1 MPSSVTYLKKTLVQ
15 IPVSKLK
22 DMRVQG
28 TWVVYRIHKN
38 IKYSKI
44 KSEPIKVIRYYFIK
58 DEKMNISNLNPCLT
72 LYLPMELLERD
83 YFSNL
88 TFPELFGESFAF

>member
-1 MPSSVTYLKKTLVQ
+1 
-15 IPVSKLK
+15 
-22 DMRVQG
+22 MRVQG
-28 TWVVYRIHKN
+28 TWVFYRIHKN

-44 KSEPIKVIRYYFIK
+44 KSEPVKVISYYFIK
-58 DEKMNISNLNPCLT
+58 DGKRNISDLNPCPI